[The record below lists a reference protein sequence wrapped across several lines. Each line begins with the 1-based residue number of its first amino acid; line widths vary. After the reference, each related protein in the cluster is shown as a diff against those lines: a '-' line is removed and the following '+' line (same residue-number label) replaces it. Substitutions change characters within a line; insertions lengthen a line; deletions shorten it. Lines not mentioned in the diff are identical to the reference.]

1 MAINT
6 DFRVKNGLYVGENI
20 NALRGSISAETYYG
34 KLFNISSSGALGSG
48 STDSVS
54 GQNTLN
60 FEAVSGINIAVSDN
74 NLQFSLS
81 LSNSFEIDS
90 NNIDLSDTGVS
101 AGTYGSQTTIPTF
114 IVDAQ
119 GRLTSAAEVTVAT
132 TLSTEAV
139 TGLGDVDLLSERLRI
154 LGTSNEIT
162 TVASNNNIT
171 IGLPNDVTI
180 SNDLNVI
187 GNFTVNGTTVTQDVT
202 TVLIED
208 PVIKL
213 ANGNTSADI
222 KDIGFYGE
230 YADSGTK
237 YTGLIRDV
245 TFAGGNKPYVFF
257 EGATTDILSG
267 NDSGS
272 GKPTVA
278 NFADVYMGRIGVN
291 TSAYN
296 ATTRV
301 EINLDNGEN
310 VHFDGDGDLFVDID
324 RNASG
329 DGGRLRYQTNGT
341 DEFEVG
347 LIGGTAGYHITD
359 GSVNSLLTVLSNGNI
374 GIGTSTPSSALEIVG
389 DLTFSGANRDILI
402 PDNLGSALEIKEG
415 SNLYQRF
422 VTTNGSEKIEF
433 NKDIYISTNLTVTG
447 TISSA
452 STIYADAFEST
463 AGGSS
468 IVFNDNV
475 DIDGLLT
482 VSSTISGNNALFID
496 GPATLRGSVDLGNA
510 SGDIININGQ
520 TINIP
525 NIAAGTDD
533 TVVIYNGSSLVTDE
547 IDSRVWGNSL
557 IDNNNSSGTANRLT
571 KWVDGNTIGDSQ
583 IVDTSSII
591 TIGVSQTNPL
601 VIEPTSTSTSVKFA
615 NNTSGYHSTCTSVTQ
630 SSSAIILSFPHANY
644 RSGKIVV
651 QSEVNSDQYEV
662 AELLVI
668 HDSSTAYQTEY
679 GNISTGS
686 SICVTYTSR
695 VNGANLEVIA
705 SNACNSGT
713 ATVTTSV
720 TQLTNT

>member
-1 MAINT
+1 MATNT

-20 NALRGSISAETYYG
+20 NALRGSVSASTYYG
-34 KLFNISSSGALGSG
+34 KLFDISSSGALGSG
-48 STDSVS
+48 STDPLS

-60 FEAVSGINIAVSDN
+60 FEAVSGVKIAVSDN

-90 NNIDLSDTGVS
+90 NSLDLTDTGIS
-101 AGTYGSQTTIPTF
+101 AGTYGSQTAIPNITI
-114 IVDAQ
+114 DSQ
-119 GRLTSAAEVTVAT
+119 GRVTAASQATVAT
-132 TLSTEAV
+132 TLSTEAG
-139 TGLGDVDLLSERLRI
+139 TGTGDVDLLSERLRI
-154 LGTSNEIT
+154 FGTSNEIT
-162 TVASNNNIT
+162 TVASNNT
-171 IGLPNDVTI
+171 VTVSLPNDVTI
-180 SNDLNVI
+180 
-187 GNFTVNGTTVTQDVT
+187 GNNLTVTGDFTVNGNTVTQNVST
-202 TVLIED
+202 ILIED

-213 ANGNTSADI
+213 ANGNTSADT

-257 EGATTDILSG
+257 DGSTTDILSD

-291 TSAYN
+291 TSTYN

-310 VHFDGDGDLFVDID
+310 IHFDGDGDLFVDID

-329 DGGRLRYQTNGT
+329 DAGRLRYQTNGT

-359 GSVNSLLTVLSNGNI
+359 GSVNRLLTVLSSGNI
-374 GIGTSTPSSALEIVG
+374 GIGTATPSSALEIVG
-389 DLTFSGANRDILI
+389 NLTFSGASRDILI
-402 PDNLGSALEIKEG
+402 PDNLEAALEIKE
-415 SNLYQRF
+415 STNLYQRF
-422 VTTNGSEKIEF
+422 ITTNGSEKIEF
-433 NKDIYISTNLTVTG
+433 HKDIYIGNNLTVTG

-452 STIYADAFEST
+452 STIYADAFESKT
-463 AGGSS
+463 GGST
-468 IVFNDNV
+468 IDFNDNV
-475 DIDGLLT
+475 DLDGTLT
-482 VSSTISGNNALFID
+482 VSSTISGNNTLFVD
-496 GPATLRGSVDLGNA
+496 GATTLRGAVNLGNA

-520 TINIP
+520 TINTP

-533 TVVIYNGSSLVTDE
+533 SVVVYNGSSLVTDE
-547 IDSRVWGNSL
+547 IDSRVWENSL
-557 IDNNNSSGTANRLT
+557 IDNNNTSGTANRLT
-571 KWVDGNTIGDSQ
+571 KWSDGNTIADSQ
-583 IVDTSSII
+583 ITDTSSIV
-591 TIGVSQTNPL
+591 TIGTGQTNPL
-601 VIEPTSTSTSVKFA
+601 VVEPTSTSTSVKFA
-615 NNTSGYHSTCTSVTQ
+615 NNTSGYHSICTSVTQ
-630 SSSAIILSFPHANY
+630 SSSAVVLSFPHADY
-644 RSGKIVV
+644 RSGKMVI
-651 QSEVNSDQYEV
+651 QSEVNSAQYEL

-668 HDSSTAYQTEY
+668 HDGSTAHHTEY

-686 SICVTYTSR
+686 SICVTYTARIS
-695 VNGANLEVIA
+695 GSNLQVIA
-705 SNACNSGT
+705 TNACNSGT
-713 ATVTTSV
+713 TAVTTSV

>member
-132 TLSTEAV
+132 TLSTEAG

-154 LGTSNEIT
+154 SGTSNEIT

-389 DLTFSGANRDILI
+389 DLTFSGASRDILI
-402 PDNLGSALEIKEG
+402 PDNFGAALEIKEG

-422 VTTNGSEKIEF
+422 ITTNGSEKIEF
-433 NKDIYISTNLTVTG
+433 NKDIYIGTNLTVTG

-557 IDNNNSSGTANRLT
+557 IDNNSSSGTANRLT

-591 TIGVSQTNPL
+591 TIGVVRL
-601 VIEPTSTSTSVKFA
+601 I
-615 NNTSGYHSTCTSVTQ
+615 
-630 SSSAIILSFPHANY
+630 
-644 RSGKIVV
+644 R
-651 QSEVNSDQYEV
+651 
-662 AELLVI
+662 
-668 HDSSTAYQTEY
+668 
-679 GNISTGS
+679 
-686 SICVTYTSR
+686 
-695 VNGANLEVIA
+695 
-705 SNACNSGT
+705 
-713 ATVTTSV
+713 
-720 TQLTNT
+720 

>member
-132 TLSTEAV
+132 TLSTEAG

-154 LGTSNEIT
+154 SGTSNEIT

-389 DLTFSGANRDILI
+389 DLTFSGASRDILI
-402 PDNLGSALEIKEG
+402 PDNFGAALEIKEG

-422 VTTNGSEKIEF
+422 ITTNGSEKIEF
-433 NKDIYISTNLTVTG
+433 NKDIYIGTNLTVTG

-557 IDNNNSSGTANRLT
+557 IDNNSSSGTANRLT

-662 AELLVI
+662 TELLVI

-705 SNACNSGT
+705 SNACNSGP
-713 ATVTTSV
+713 AAVTTSV

>member
-20 NALRGSISAETYYG
+20 NALRGSVSAETYYG

-48 STDSVS
+48 STDPIS

-60 FEAVSGINIAVSDN
+60 FEAVSGIKVAVSDN

-90 NNIDLSDTGVS
+90 NDIDLSDTGVS

-132 TLSTEAV
+132 TLSTEAG
-139 TGLGDVDLLSERLRI
+139 TGAGTVDLLSERLRL

-162 TVASNNNIT
+162 TVASNNTVT
-171 IGLPNDVTI
+171 IGLPDDVTI
-180 SNDLNVI
+180 GNDLNVT
-187 GNFTVNGTTVTQDVT
+187 GNFTVNGSTVTQNVT
-202 TVLIED
+202 SVLIED

-213 ANGNTSADI
+213 ANGNTSTDI

-257 EGATTDILSG
+257 EGVTTDILSD

-291 TSAYN
+291 TDIYN

-310 VHFDGDGDLFVDID
+310 IHFDGDGDLFVDID
-324 RNASG
+324 RNSSVDA
-329 DGGRLRYQTNGT
+329 GRLRYQTNGT

-347 LIGGTAGYHITD
+347 FIGGTAGYHITD
-359 GSVNSLLTVLSNGNI
+359 GSTNSLFTVLSNGNI
-374 GIGTSTPSSALEIVG
+374 GIGTVTPGSALEIVG
-389 DLTFSGANRDILI
+389 DLTFSGASRDILI
-402 PDNLGSALEIKEG
+402 PDNLGSALEIKQ
-415 SNLYQRF
+415 STDLYQRF
-422 VTTNGSEKIEF
+422 ITTNGSEKIEF
-433 NKDIYISTNLTVTG
+433 HKDISIGNNLTVTG

-452 STIYADAFEST
+452 SIIYADAFESK
-463 AGGSS
+463 AGGST

-482 VSSTISGNNALFID
+482 VSSTISGNNSLFID
-496 GPATLRGSVDLGNA
+496 GSTTLRGAVDLGNA

-520 TINIP
+520 TVNLP

-547 IDSRVWGNSL
+547 IDSRVWGNTL
-557 IDNNNSSGTANRLT
+557 IDNNNASGTADRLT
-571 KWVDGNTIGDSQ
+571 KWIDSNTIADSQ
-583 IVDTSSII
+583 IADTSSIV

-630 SSSAIILSFPHANY
+630 SSSAIVLSFPHANY
-644 RSGKIVV
+644 RSGKVVV
-651 QSEVNSDQYEV
+651 QSEVNSAQYEV

-668 HDSSTAYQTEY
+668 HDGSTAHQTEY

-686 SICVTYTSR
+686 SLCVTYTTR
-695 VNGANLEVIA
+695 VNGTNLEVIA
-705 SNACNSGT
+705 SNACGSGS
-713 ATVTTSV
+713 AIVTTSV